1 MTANAFDMVRKIRHL
16 PGLQLT
22 ATIDPTQV
30 TKRVKNAACKMLRTG
45 VLMGGYAS
53 QSRLLAEQMQDTFN
67 QPGVGRAH
75 SWGAFITDASMLP
88 DEGRAHLVELLEASR
103 LIEHANNGNNGN
115 NPNRYINDRYNQM
128 IVTVN
133 ERRTGRVSFGGY
145 NKAVNQQILEMVSSY
160 RAPERV
166 KADEAL
172 ADRLN
177 NPEPFTINLY
187 A

>member
-22 ATIDPTQV
+22 ATIDPNQI
-30 TKRVKNAACKMLRTG
+30 TKRVKNAAHKMLRTG
-45 VLMGGYAS
+45 VLMGGHTS
-53 QSRLLAEQMQDTFN
+53 KSRLLAKQLQDTFN
-67 QPGVGRAH
+67 QPKVGRAH
-75 SWGAFITDASMLP
+75 SWGAFIDDMSMLP
-88 DEGRAHLVELLEASR
+88 DEGRAHLVELLEASQ
-103 LIEHANNGNNGN
+103 LIEHANDVHK
-115 NPNRYINDRYNQM
+115 NRYIHDRYSQM
-128 IVTVN
+128 FVN
-133 ERRTGRVSFGGY
+133 AKKTRTGRCSFTGY

-160 RAPERV
+160 RTPERV

-177 NPEPFTINLY
+177 NPEPFTINMY